1 MRRIVGVVALVVAI
15 GVLPGAVPVGAQA
28 CPGRVSPP
36 CPSDIGGEGETPGET
51 PTETPPAN
59 PPGRPVVGGDTA
71 TPPTPNVGGN
81 PVTPPAAQPAS
92 EGPSV
97 LGSRTVRLPLTG
109 QDISAV
115 GVLGLALTA
124 AGVGFALAGRRRR
137 THFDTA
143 V

>member
-1 MRRIVGVVALVVAI
+1 MRRIVGVVALAVAMA
-15 GVLPGAVPVGAQA
+15 VLPGAAPVGAQVQA

-36 CPSDIGGEGETPGET
+36 CPPDIGGEGETP
-51 PTETPPAN
+51 PETPPAN

-71 TPPTPNVGGN
+71 TPPK
-81 PVTPPAAQPAS
+81 PAQES
-92 EGPSV
+92 PSV
-97 LGSRTVRLPLTG
+97 LGSNTVRLPLTG

-124 AGVGFALAGRRRR
+124 TGVGFALAGRRRR

-143 V
+143 A

>member
-1 MRRIVGVVALVVAI
+1 MRRIVGVVALVVAMA
-15 GVLPGAVPVGAQA
+15 VLPGAAPVGAQVQP

-36 CPSDIGGEGETPGET
+36 CPPDIGGEG
-51 PTETPPAN
+51 ETPPAN

-71 TPPTPNVGGN
+71 TPPAPNVGGET
-81 PVTPPAAQPAS
+81 VTPPAAKPTQ

-97 LGSRTVRLPLTG
+97 LGSNTVRLPLTG

-115 GVLGLALTA
+115 GVLGVALTA
-124 AGVGFALAGRRRR
+124 TGIGLALAGRRRR

-143 V
+143 A

>member
-1 MRRIVGVVALVVAI
+1 MRRFVGVVALAVALV
-15 GVLPGAVPVGAQA
+15 VLPSAAPVGAQA

-36 CPSDIGGEGETPGET
+36 CPSDVGGEGETPPG
-51 PTETPPAN
+51 N
-59 PPGRPVVGGDTA
+59 PPGPVVGGDTA
-71 TPPTPNVGGN
+71 TPPAPNVGGES
-81 PVTPPAAQPAS
+81 VTPPAAKPTQ

-97 LGSRTVRLPLTG
+97 LGSQTVRLPLTG

-115 GVLGLALTA
+115 GVLGVALTVT
-124 AGVGFALAGRRRR
+124 GIGFALAGRRRR